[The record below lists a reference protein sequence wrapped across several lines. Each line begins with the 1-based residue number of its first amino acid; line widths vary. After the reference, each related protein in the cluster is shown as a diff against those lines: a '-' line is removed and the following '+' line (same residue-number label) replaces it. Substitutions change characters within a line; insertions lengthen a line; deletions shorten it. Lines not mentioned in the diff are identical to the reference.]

1 MYLTLHL
8 CPFMTLQRQ
17 VNVTA
22 SSMGLCCIHFTIQL
36 LTTQLGAM
44 SCLSGILGR
53 GTAAAAAAAAAVVM
67 AMLLIKRRE

>member
-53 GTAAAAAAAAAVVM
+53 GTAAAAVVM